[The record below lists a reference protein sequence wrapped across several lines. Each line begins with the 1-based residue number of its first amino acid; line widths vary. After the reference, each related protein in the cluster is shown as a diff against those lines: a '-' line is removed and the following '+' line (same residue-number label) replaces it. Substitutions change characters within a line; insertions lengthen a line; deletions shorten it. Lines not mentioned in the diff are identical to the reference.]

1 MVNKLRKSI
10 MGNQQEFEG
19 TLGFFDVV
27 IKLEQVLEFK
37 SDPIA
42 LLDLLDKEN
51 FVSLRSKIIQ
61 TFQVGDMD
69 EFEGSFGTEVE
80 IGDVSDAVRDTTMGM
95 YPQSTPMDQQIGL
108 EERKKWCASI
118 LENMDNAARF
128 F

>member
-1 MVNKLRKSI
+1 

-27 IKLEQVLEFK
+27 TKLEQVLEFK
-37 SDPIA
+37 SDPIS
-42 LLDLLDKEN
+42 LLGLLDKEN

-61 TFQVGDMD
+61 TFQVGDMN

-95 YPQSTPMDQQIGL
+95 YPQSTPMEQQIGL

>member
-1 MVNKLRKSI
+1 
-10 MGNQQEFEG
+10 MGNLHEFEG
-19 TLGFFDVV
+19 TLGFFNLVME
-27 IKLEQVLEFK
+27 LEEVLEYK

-42 LLDLLDKEN
+42 LLGLLDKDN
-51 FVSLRSKIIQ
+51 FVYLRSMIIQ

-95 YPQSTPMDQQIGL
+95 YPQSTPMEQQIGL

-118 LENMDNAARF
+118 LENMDNAARSF
-128 F
+128 

>member
-1 MVNKLRKSI
+1 MVNKLRISI

-27 IKLEQVLEFK
+27 MKLEQVLEFK

-42 LLDLLDKEN
+42 LLGLLDKEN

-80 IGDVSDAVRDTTMGM
+80 IGDVSDAVRNTTMGM
-95 YPQSTPMDQQIGL
+95 YPQSTPMEQQIGL